1 MKRPRESTPSPRS
14 YSVGKGRP
22 PQEFQW
28 KPGQSGNPTG
38 RTKGAKNAAT
48 LAKAALRRKVTGTLN
63 GVRRKMTV
71 LDVSFRRL
79 ADKAMS
85 GDQKALNYLL
95 MLAGNF
101 DPADI
106 DSAQTV
112 TAERDFEIIDEFFK
126 RHRRRS
132 SAR

>member
-1 MKRPRESTPSPRS
+1 MKRPRESTRSPRS

-22 PQEFQW
+22 PKEFQW

-38 RTKGAKNAAT
+38 RTKGTKNAAT
-48 LAKAALRRKVTGTLN
+48 LAKAALRRKVTGTIN
-63 GVRRKMTV
+63 GVKRKMTV
-71 LDVSFRRL
+71 LDVAFRRL

-95 MLAGNF
+95 TLADNF

-112 TAERDFEIIDEFFK
+112 TAERDLEIIDDFFK
-126 RHRRRS
+126 RHRRRG

>member
-1 MKRPRESTPSPRS
+1 
-14 YSVGKGRP
+14 VGKGRP
-22 PQEFQW
+22 PKEFQW

-38 RTKGAKNAAT
+38 RTKGTKNAAT
-48 LAKAALRRKVTGTLN
+48 TAKAELGRKVTVTIN

-71 LDVSFRRL
+71 QAVSFRRL

-85 GDQKALNYLL
+85 GEQKALNYLL
-95 MLAGNF
+95 TLTDNS
-101 DPADI
+101 DRADI